1 MQNFEGFFNSKCTE
15 CSLSQYVATEIGSI
29 LWCMTFTRFFQSDPT
44 WMFSNRGRIRIH
56 FYFPADYRETHAYTG
71 YHTAST
77 NITTLL
83 EVTKKKRSTRKG
95 ENILWKVTLN
105 SYFPLQAKGKIIVFD
120 QQFVSYEVTV
130 VYRDFGAYEASK
142 VGGVASLI
150 RSITPFSIDSPH
162 TGWQYY
168 KNGTAKIPTACITVE
183 DAEMLS
189 RMAARGDKIVL
200 HLYMEAQNF
209 SPAISRNTVAEIV
222 GTTNPEQ
229 VGMYIPYWKNDKVEF
244 KPTRILHVSYLI
256 HIPTVLCKISR
267 NQRDYI
273 CSAF

>member
-1 MQNFEGFFNSKCTE
+1 MFLVTICCHWDRKYIVVYDIHNIFPIRSDVN
-15 CSLSQYVATEIGSI
+15 V
-29 LWCMTFTRFFQSDPT
+29 FQSGSDLHP
-44 WMFSNRGRIRIH
+44 FLLSCRLQGNSCIHRILYG
-56 FYFPADYRETHAYTG
+56 FYQH
-71 YHTAST
+71 YHIVGSH
-77 NITTLL
+77 
-83 EVTKKKRSTRKG
+83 EKKRSTRKG

-222 GTTNPEQ
+222 GTTNPEE